1 MHFATVKEHAL
12 RFSSTPPICLVEV
25 SEKTFS
31 HLHPLLTPMKSKL
44 KKIISPHGGQTMFPR
59 RCLASPSSCPE
70 GSVLRSNSCVNFNEC
85 MQWQP
90 CHNGGKCRD
99 LQPEDGGYICDCLD
113 GFHGPDC
120 AIVLEE
126 TILKPSTDF
135 VVAIIVC
142 IIVLLSKFSLV
153 TDILL
158 IFFLLAEASSV
169 ASHKPKCVCVS
180 GGCWHHRI

>member
-1 MHFATVKEHAL
+1 
-12 RFSSTPPICLVEV
+12 
-25 SEKTFS
+25 
-31 HLHPLLTPMKSKL
+31 
-44 KKIISPHGGQTMFPR
+44 MFPR
-59 RCLASPSSCPE
+59 RCLASSSSCPE
-70 GSVLRSNSCVNFNEC
+70 GSVLRSNSCVNINEC
-85 MQWQP
+85 LQWQP

-120 AIVLEE
+120 AIILEE

-153 TDILL
+153 NDFLLILL
-158 IFFLLAEASSV
+158 FFNINVSCIFTPTQMCMCRWWLPASQNTKGSN
-169 ASHKPKCVCVS
+169 SPQPNHLTLTLPKKLS
-180 GGCWHHRI
+180 Y